1 MSKVLSMSGQITKS
15 RYLQIPPAKRN
26 GLKHLR
32 QSNCGQ
38 NIICT
43 PVRGTK
49 GQTDSAASDPYVPL
63 SRALPTCLHGGLAS
77 AAVAASCLVLS
88 LCGPVG
94 MAYSAEGDIMG
105 GPAAL
110 ARKPAEENTALLM
123 SPDSGESV
131 ALSSGLQTVYF
142 GNGCF
147 WGRQKDFV
155 DVEMKQLGRKPEQLT
170 ALVGYAAGTRTGPDG
185 KVCYVYSD
193 PRTHYDALGHAE
205 VVQLGL
211 STDSGV
217 AEREIRAFASRYF
230 QQFKK
235 TSGGMQRLDP
245 QDKGPAYRN
254 VIGIPGGINS
264 PFMRIIQEE
273 NKYGMEL
280 REGRGNAMS
289 WRGPTEDDIL
299 NTVWVVDSGQ
309 LPFYRAERFHQFHNG
324 LGKVFPL
331 EYLRDLR
338 NLVAARGR
346 IEPTGC
352 PELPF

>member
-1 MSKVLSMSGQITKS
+1 MSKVLGMSRQITTS

-26 GLKHLR
+26 GLKHLK
-32 QSNCGQ
+32 QSKGGQ
-38 NIICT
+38 DVICISL
-43 PVRGTK
+43 RDTK
-49 GQTDSAASDPYVPL
+49 RQTDSAASNPSIPL
-63 SRALPTCLHGGLAS
+63 SRALPPCLHGGLAS
-77 AAVAASCLVLS
+77 VAAAASCLILS
-88 LCGPVG
+88 LYGPVG
-94 MAYSAEGDIMG
+94 LAYSAESDVMG
-105 GPAAL
+105 ALAAL
-110 ARKPAEENTALLM
+110 ALQPAADRTALEAA
-123 SPDSGESV
+123 PDRGEL
-131 ALSSGLQTVYF
+131 AAPSSGFQTVYF

-205 VVQLGL
+205 VVQFGL
-211 STDSGV
+211 SRDPGV
-217 AEREIRAFASRYF
+217 AETEFRAFASRYF
-230 QQFKK
+230 DQFKK
-235 TSGGMQRLDP
+235 TPGGMQRLDP

-254 VIGIPGGINS
+254 VIGIPGGVNS

-299 NTVWVVDSGQ
+299 NTVWVVNSVQ

-338 NLVAARGR
+338 SLVSAQGR

-352 PELPF
+352 LELPF

>member
-1 MSKVLSMSGQITKS
+1 M
-15 RYLQIPPAKRN
+15 
-26 GLKHLR
+26 
-32 QSNCGQ
+32 
-38 NIICT
+38 
-43 PVRGTK
+43 RGT
-49 GQTDSAASDPYVPL
+49 
-63 SRALPTCLHGGLAS
+63 
-77 AAVAASCLVLS
+77 AAVALQ
-88 LCGPVG
+88 
-94 MAYSAEGDIMG
+94 
-105 GPAAL
+105 
-110 ARKPAEENTALLM
+110 PAEEDTRIQTA
-123 SPDSGESV
+123 DGSGADSV
-131 ALSSGLQTVYF
+131 ALPPGLQTVYF

-211 STDSGV
+211 STDPGV
-217 AEREIRAFASRYF
+217 AKAEIRAFASRYF
-230 QQFKK
+230 DQFRK
-235 TSGGMQRLDP
+235 TPGGMQRLDP

-254 VIGIPGGINS
+254 VIGIPGGVNS
-264 PFMRIIQEE
+264 PFFRIIQEE
-273 NKYGMEL
+273 NKYGMKL
-280 REGRGNAMS
+280 QEGRGNAMS

-299 NTVWVVDSGQ
+299 NTVWVVDSSQ
-309 LPFYRAERFHQFHNG
+309 LPFYRAERYHQFHNG
-324 LGKVFPL
+324 LGKVFPM

-338 NLVAARGR
+338 NLVSGQGR